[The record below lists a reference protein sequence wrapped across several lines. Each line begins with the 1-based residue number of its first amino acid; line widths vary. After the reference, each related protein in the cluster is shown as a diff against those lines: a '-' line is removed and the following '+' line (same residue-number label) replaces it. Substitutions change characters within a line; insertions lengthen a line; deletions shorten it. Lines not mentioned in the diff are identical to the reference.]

1 MDLVTLGAILG
12 SVTGII
18 SLASI
23 IYFAGF
29 KLGKMTTQIDTIAQD
44 ITTLKEGHQK
54 IGKMATQLDLL
65 WEIYARIPLMKSV
78 DSSNV
83 GVGSKKYVLTE
94 KGKALLPEDLKE
106 DLRKVALKLG
116 KIEFKDAAFIIKEIG
131 IDRLTDIALDKKIGL
146 DELITFITLYSM
158 EILEK
163 SRD

>member
-54 IGKMATQLDLL
+54 IGKMATQLD
-65 WEIYARIPLMKSV
+65 RIPLMKSV